1 MNINEILDEEL
12 GSAPAPKP
20 SAKPTIQ
27 QIIDEELPEQEAAPD
42 FSKIANAMMSG
53 VKAQKEQYDPLTAY
67 ALPDSLKGR
76 KTTRDPEFQQAVR
89 KTADSVARTASS
101 AADLGVAMLP
111 GAGSMEAGGGGVEN
125 PMSAALNLE
134 EARPIPSMAED
145 LEAERYMDAS
155 FKGLGVAGDVAT
167 AGGLAM
173 MSTGAGFIPGA
184 FLTAGGVGMK
194 AVSKYGD
201 DIADGLR
208 KLFDMDK
215 DAAMKA
221 AERADKFVDD
231 GLPVGAAINMIKA
244 ETSKS
249 KKAKGIGSNSQPPVK
264 PRESAPA
271 RDLGLFNRA
280 EEAVLNMDI
289 PEKGIRGDAL
299 LSKLSNNSDVPK
311 DEIEFGLGL
320 AIRPD
325 DMFTK
330 DDLRQLFSTSS
341 ERGYLAEFGL
351 EERVRMQDP
360 TKIQQTDSVKAGGD
374 LEYEG
379 MTDYRYP
386 DEPGSNYSEYTYHLR
401 PSAAQA
407 ETVGGDRG
415 DKLQEYLDRS
425 RTANRGIDFSRIPAD
440 EPVAATSRNIL
451 AKWDDTESLREI
463 YVNHYARDNMLVGM
477 DDGRPLSEVIEY
489 IDGLDEVDV
498 RADMYGILLRNMNEG
513 LKTEVIKVRNR
524 TGTTPPG
531 LNKLNR
537 AVSNYRRKFTADP
550 SEYDDVVLG
559 DMGDLFDDI
568 SSDAD
573 GVIDPDM
580 VARLQ
585 TYMNDGTYVMD
596 ADVDTVGRSGILF
609 RSPKH
614 FYRDNDN
621 QLFHMRTSIRT
632 TNDGKRVLL
641 IEEIQSDA
649 LSGAK
654 KGTTEAEVPYKNE
667 GYMNLALARAMRI
680 AAEQGLDGVSLTNA
694 AAQIERNRGGFANVF
709 DEMTSTFGKSET
721 GEDVTSVF
729 LSQEG
734 NVKTRLTV
742 DPKTGEVTGASQ
754 QNLVGMQLSEV
765 IDSRETAQQLLDK
778 EGTIPVS
785 QRVIG
790 KDGYKTVYDKKLPS
804 KMRKI
809 INRMQL
815 DEGVDVSRADI
826 TVGGRDLYPDYAGV
840 DDSFDPDLFD
850 EMIEAFED
858 QATLPIETLTA
869 QIARNG
875 MALYGMNIE
884 EFTRLLDKKYGLDE
898 FGIENADGSISYID
912 PDVLDLTY
920 EDVFD
925 VGTMALTD
933 RDRSLYAMQ
942 VQRAHPDV
950 FEDITDAEDFVDA
963 IVLRPTANYGNHPSS
978 NFDDWAMESKQAAGD
993 PIVVKDNHTVIFTD
1007 EMRKKIMEQGLPRL
1021 RKGGLV
1027 SPK

>member
-1 MNINEILDEEL
+1 MAIVDVNQLLDEEL
-12 GSAPAPKP
+12 GPAPK
-20 SAKPTIQ
+20 KPAALDVNQ
-27 QIIDEELPEQEAAPD
+27 LMDEELGMRMAMPQERPTKPQVSRPAPTSMPSEDSTPAPSQEAYRGIGQALKD
-42 FSKIANAMMSG
+42 
-53 VKAQKEQYDPLTAY
+53 TAI
-67 ALPDSLKGR
+67 
-76 KTTRDPEFQQAVR
+76 
-89 KTADSVARTASS
+89 SS
-101 AADLGVAMLP
+101 MDLAVAMLP
-111 GAGSMEAGGGGVEN
+111 GAGSMEAGGAGVEN
-125 PMSAALNLE
+125 PVSAALNLE

-145 LEAERYMDAS
+145 IEEGRNLDAT

-167 AGGLAM
+167 AGGLTM
-173 MSTGAGFIPGA
+173 MATGAGMIPGA

-221 AERADKFVDD
+221 AERIDSFADDD
-231 GLPVGAAINMIKA
+231 KPIGAAISMLGA
-244 ETSKS
+244 ETK
-249 KKAKGIGSNSQPPVK
+249 KVRKAKNMGSNSQPPVK
-264 PRESAPA
+264 SRESAPA

-325 DMFTK
+325 DVLTK
-330 DDLRQLFSTSS
+330 DDLRKLFSTSS

-360 TKIQQTDSVKAGGD
+360 TQIQQTNSVKAGGD

-425 RTANRGIDFSRIPAD
+425 RTANRGIDFSRVNPD
-440 EPVAATSRNIL
+440 DPFAATSRNIL

-463 YVNHYARDNMLVGM
+463 YVNHYARDGSFVGM
-477 DDGRPLSEVIEY
+477 DGRPLSEVIEY
-489 IDGLDEVDV
+489 IDALDEVDV
-498 RADMYGILLRNMNEG
+498 RADMYGILLGNLNEG

-524 TGTTPPG
+524 TRNATPPG
-531 LNKLNR
+531 LNRLNI

-585 TYMNDGTYVMD
+585 TYMTDGTFLMD
-596 ADVDTVGRSGILF
+596 ADVDTVGRSGVMF

-654 KGTTEAEVPYKNE
+654 KGTTDAEVPYKNE

-680 AAEQGLDGVSLTNA
+680 AAEQGLDGISLTNA

-721 GEDVTSVF
+721 GEDVTTVF

-754 QNLVGMQLSEV
+754 QDLVGMQLSEV

-778 EGTIPVS
+778 EGSIPVS

-790 KDGYKTVYDKKLPS
+790 EDGYKTVYDKKLPS

-809 INRMQL
+809 VNRMQL

-826 TVGGRDLYPDYAGV
+826 TVGGRELYPDYAGV
-840 DDSFDPDLFD
+840 GDDFDPDLFE
-850 EMIEAFED
+850 EMIEDFEN

-884 EFTRLLDKKYGLDE
+884 EFTRILEKKYGLDDL
-898 FGIENADGSISYID
+898 GNLGGVD
-912 PDVLDLTY
+912 PDYVQLTY
-920 EDVFD
+920 DDVFD

-942 VQRAHPDV
+942 LQRAHPDV
-950 FEDITDAEDFVDA
+950 FEDITEAEDFVDA
-963 IVLRPTANYGNHPSS
+963 IVLRPTENYGNTPSS
-978 NFDDWAMESKQAAGD
+978 NFEDWAMQQQNMAGE
-993 PIVVKDNHTVIFTD
+993 PITVKDNHTVIFTD

>member
-12 GSAPAPKP
+12 GSTPVKKPADK
-20 SAKPTIQ
+20 SVVQ
-27 QIIDEELPEQEAAPD
+27 EIIDTELPPSPEEAAPD
-42 FSKIANAMMSG
+42 FAKLASAMLSG
-53 VKAQKEQYDPLTAY
+53 VQAQNNDYDPLTAY
-67 ALPDSLKGR
+67 EQPAHLQGR
-76 KTTRDPEFQQAVR
+76 KTTRDPEFQESVR
-89 KTADSVARTASS
+89 KTADSVAKTTSS
-101 AADLGVAMLP
+101 AVDLGMAMLP
-111 GAGSMEAGGGGVEN
+111 GAGAMEAGGSGVEN

-145 LEAERYMDAS
+145 IEAGRKLDAT
-155 FKGLGVAGDVAT
+155 FKALGVAGDVAT
-167 AGGLAM
+167 AGGLTM
-173 MSTGAGFIPGA
+173 MSTGAGMIPGA

-215 DAAMKA
+215 EAAMKA

-264 PRESAPA
+264 PRESAPV

-299 LSKLSNNSDVPK
+299 LSKLRSNSDVPN
-311 DEIEFGLGL
+311 DEIEFGIGL

-325 DMFTK
+325 DILTK
-330 DDLRQLFSTSS
+330 DDLRKLFSTSS

-360 TKIQQTDSVKAGGD
+360 TQIKQTDSVKDGGD
-374 LEYEG
+374 LEYES
-379 MTDYRYP
+379 MEDYRYP

-401 PSAAQA
+401 PSAAQS
-407 ETVGGDRG
+407 ETVGDTRG
-415 DKLQEYLDRS
+415 VKLQEYLDRS
-425 RTANRGIDFSRIPAD
+425 RTANRGIDYSRIDPD
-440 EPVAATSRNIL
+440 SPVAATNQNIL

-463 YVNHYARDNMLVGM
+463 YVNHYARDSLLAM
-477 DDGRPLSEVIEY
+477 DDGRPLGDVIEY
-489 IDGLDEVDV
+489 IDGLEEIDV
-498 RADMYGILLRNMNEG
+498 RTDMYGILLRNLNEG
-513 LKTEVIKVRNR
+513 LKTEVIKIRNR
-524 TGTTPPG
+524 TGNATPPG
-531 LNKLNR
+531 LNKLNI
-537 AVSNYRRKFTADP
+537 AISNYRRKFTADP

-559 DMGDLFDDI
+559 DIGDLFDDI

-585 TYMNDGTYVMD
+585 TYMTDGTFLMD
-596 ADVDTVGRSGILF
+596 ADVDTVGRSSVLF

-614 FYRDNDN
+614 FYRDNEN

-654 KGTTEAEVPYKNE
+654 KDTTDAEVPYKNE

-680 AAEQGLDGVSLTNA
+680 AAEQGLDGISLTNA
-694 AAQIERNRGGFANVF
+694 ASQIERNRGGFANVF
-709 DEMTSTFGKSET
+709 DAMTSSHGVDTT
-721 GEDVTSVF
+721 TVF
-729 LSQEG
+729 LSQNG

-742 DPKTGEVTGASQ
+742 DPRSGAVIGASQ
-754 QNLVGMQLSEV
+754 QDLVGMQLSEV

-785 QRVIG
+785 QRVVG
-790 KDGYKTVYDKKLPS
+790 EDGYKTVYDKKLPS

-809 INRMQL
+809 VNRMDL
-815 DEGVDVSRADI
+815 NESVDVTRSNI
-826 TVGGRDLYPDYAGV
+826 TVGGREVYPDFGGL
-840 DDSFDPDLFD
+840 DDEFDPDLFE
-850 EMIEAFED
+850 EMMEALEAD
-858 QATLPIETLTA
+858 TNNPRYMLTT
-869 QIARNG
+869 QVARMG
-875 MALYGMNIE
+875 MRMYGQNME
-884 EFTRLLDKKYGLDE
+884 EFTRLLEKKYGLDE
-898 FGIENADGSISYID
+898 FGIENADGSVTSID

-925 VGTMALTD
+925 VGKLASTD
-933 RDRSLYAMQ
+933 RDRKFYAMQ
-942 VQRAHPDV
+942 LQRAFPDKYP
-950 FEDITDAEDFVDA
+950 DITDAEDFVDYA
-963 IVLRPTANYGNHPSS
+963 FQQAMYANPGRV
-978 NFDDWAMESKQAAGD
+978 FEDWAFQQQNMAGE
-993 PIVVKDNHTVIFTD
+993 PITVKDNHTIIFTD

-1021 RKGGLV
+1021 RKGGLAT
-1027 SPK
+1027 PK

>member
-1 MNINEILDEEL
+1 MAIVDVNQLLDEEL
-12 GSAPAPKP
+12 GPAPK
-20 SAKPTIQ
+20 KPAALDVNQ
-27 QIIDEELPEQEAAPD
+27 LLDEELGMRMAMPQERPTKPQVSRPAPTSMPSEDSTPAPSQEAYRGIGQALKD
-42 FSKIANAMMSG
+42 
-53 VKAQKEQYDPLTAY
+53 TAI
-67 ALPDSLKGR
+67 
-76 KTTRDPEFQQAVR
+76 
-89 KTADSVARTASS
+89 SS
-101 AADLGVAMLP
+101 MDLAVAMLP
-111 GAGSMEAGGGGVEN
+111 GAGSMEAGGAGIEN
-125 PMSAALNLE
+125 PVSAALNLE

-145 LEAERYMDAS
+145 IEEGRNLDAT
-155 FKGLGVAGDVAT
+155 FKGLGVAGDLAT
-167 AGGLAM
+167 AGGLTM
-173 MSTGAGFIPGA
+173 MATGAGMIPGA

-231 GLPVGAAINMIKA
+231 GLPIGAAINMIKA

-299 LSKLSNNSDVPK
+299 LSKLRSNSDVPN

-325 DMFTK
+325 DILTK
-330 DDLRQLFSTSS
+330 DDLRKLFSTSS

-360 TKIQQTDSVKAGGD
+360 TQIQQTNSVKAGGD

-407 ETVGGDRG
+407 ETVGSDRG

-425 RTANRGIDFSRIPAD
+425 RTANRGIDYSRIDP
-440 EPVAATSRNIL
+440 ESPVAATSRNIL

-463 YVNHYARDNMLVGM
+463 YVNHYARDGSLVGM
-477 DDGRPLSEVIEY
+477 DDGRPLNEVIEY

-498 RADMYGILLRNMNEG
+498 RADMYGILLRNLNEG

-524 TGTTPPG
+524 TGNATPPS
-531 LNKLNR
+531 LNKLNI
-537 AVSNYRRKFTADP
+537 AVSNYRRKFNVDP

-559 DMGDLFDDI
+559 DIGDLFDDI
-568 SSDAD
+568 ASDAD

-585 TYMNDGTYVMD
+585 TYMNDGTFLMD
-596 ADVDTVGRSGILF
+596 ADVDTVGRSGVMF

-654 KGTTEAEVPYKNE
+654 KGTTDAEVPYKNE

-680 AAEQGLDGVSLTNA
+680 AAEQGLDGISLTNA
-694 AAQIERNRGGFANVF
+694 ASQIERNRGGFANVF

-721 GEDVTSVF
+721 GEDVTTVF
-729 LSQEG
+729 LSQNN

-754 QNLVGMQLSEV
+754 QDLVGMQLSEV
-765 IDSRETAQQLLDK
+765 IDSRETARQLLDK

-809 INRMQL
+809 INRMEL
-815 DEGVDVSRADI
+815 NEGVDVSRADI
-826 TVGGRDLYPDYAGV
+826 TVGGRIKFPEFTDI
-840 DDSFDPDLFD
+840 DDEFDPDLFD
-850 EMIEAFED
+850 EIMEEFED
-858 QATLPIETLTA
+858 SVESGPELMLSSMV
-869 QIARNG
+869 ARNG
-875 MALYGMNIE
+875 MGIYGFDGRKFN
-884 EFTRLLDKKYGLDE
+884 EFMARRYGLEDMPFE
-898 FGIENADGSISYID
+898 DLDHEV
-912 PDVLDLTY
+912 VLATY
-920 EDVFD
+920 EDIFEA
-925 VGTMALTD
+925 GIHYLTD
-933 RDRSLYAMQ
+933 RDRRRMAQDL
-942 VQRAHPDV
+942 QRYFPRQFD
-950 FEDITDAEDFVDA
+950 DITDAEDYVDRA
-963 IVLRPTANYGNHPSS
+963 LVQRASS
-978 NFDDWAMESKQAAGD
+978 LDPARNFGDWIAETKMQAGD
-993 PIVVKDNHTVIFTD
+993 PMTVKDNHTVIFTD

-1021 RKGGLV
+1021 RKGGLAT
-1027 SPK
+1027 PK

>member
-12 GSAPAPKP
+12 GSTPVKKPADK
-20 SAKPTIQ
+20 SVVQ
-27 QIIDEELPEQEAAPD
+27 EIIDTELPPSPEEAAPD
-42 FSKIANAMMSG
+42 FAKLASAMLSG
-53 VKAQKEQYDPLTAY
+53 VQAQNNDYDPLTAY
-67 ALPDSLKGR
+67 EQPAHLQGR
-76 KTTRDPEFQQAVR
+76 KTTRDPEFQESVR
-89 KTADSVARTASS
+89 KTADSVAKTTSS
-101 AADLGVAMLP
+101 AVDLGMAMLP
-111 GAGSMEAGGGGVEN
+111 GAGAMEAGGSGVEN

-145 LEAERYMDAS
+145 IEAGRKLDAT
-155 FKGLGVAGDVAT
+155 FKALGVAGDVAT
-167 AGGLAM
+167 AGGLTM
-173 MSTGAGFIPGA
+173 MSTGAGMIPGA

-215 DAAMKA
+215 EAAMKA

-264 PRESAPA
+264 PRESAPV

-299 LSKLSNNSDVPK
+299 LSKLRSNSDVPN
-311 DEIEFGLGL
+311 DEIEFGIGL

-325 DMFTK
+325 DILTK
-330 DDLRQLFSTSS
+330 DDLRKLFSTSS
-341 ERGYLAEFGL
+341 DRGYLAEFGL

-360 TKIQQTDSVKAGGD
+360 TQIKQTDSVKDGGD
-374 LEYEG
+374 LEYES
-379 MTDYRYP
+379 MEDYRYP

-401 PSAAQA
+401 PSAAQS
-407 ETVGGDRG
+407 ETVGDTRG
-415 DKLQEYLDRS
+415 VKLQEYLDRS
-425 RTANRGIDFSRIPAD
+425 RTANRGIDYSRIDPD
-440 EPVAATSRNIL
+440 SPVAATNQNIL

-463 YVNHYARDNMLVGM
+463 YVNHYARDSLLAM
-477 DDGRPLSEVIEY
+477 DDGRPLGDVIEY
-489 IDGLDEVDV
+489 IDGLEEIDV
-498 RADMYGILLRNMNEG
+498 RTDMYGILLRNLNEG
-513 LKTEVIKVRNR
+513 LKTEVIKIRNR
-524 TGTTPPG
+524 TGNATPPG
-531 LNKLNR
+531 LNKLNI
-537 AVSNYRRKFTADP
+537 AISNYRRKFTADP

-559 DMGDLFDDI
+559 DIGDLFDDI

-585 TYMNDGTYVMD
+585 TYMTDGTFLMD
-596 ADVDTVGRSGILF
+596 ADVDTVGRSSVLF

-614 FYRDNDN
+614 FYRDNEN

-654 KGTTEAEVPYKNE
+654 KDTTDAEVPYKNE

-680 AAEQGLDGVSLTNA
+680 AAEQGLDGISLTNA
-694 AAQIERNRGGFANVF
+694 ASQIERNRGGFANVF
-709 DEMTSTFGKSET
+709 DAMTSSHGVDTT
-721 GEDVTSVF
+721 TVF
-729 LSQEG
+729 LSQNG

-742 DPKTGEVTGASQ
+742 DPRSGAVIGASQ
-754 QNLVGMQLSEV
+754 QDLVGMQLSEV

-785 QRVIG
+785 QRVVG
-790 KDGYKTVYDKKLPS
+790 EDGYKTVYDKKLPS

-809 INRMQL
+809 VNRMDL
-815 DEGVDVSRADI
+815 NESVDVTRSNI
-826 TVGGRDLYPDYAGV
+826 TVGGREVYPDFGGL
-840 DDSFDPDLFD
+840 DDEFDPDLFE
-850 EMIEAFED
+850 EMMEALEAD
-858 QATLPIETLTA
+858 TNNPRYMLTT
-869 QIARNG
+869 QVARMG
-875 MALYGMNIE
+875 MRMYGQNME
-884 EFTRLLDKKYGLDE
+884 EFTRLLEKKYGLDE
-898 FGIENADGSISYID
+898 FGIENADGSVTSID

-925 VGTMALTD
+925 VGKLASTD
-933 RDRSLYAMQ
+933 RDRKFYAMQ
-942 VQRAHPDV
+942 LQRAFPDKYP
-950 FEDITDAEDFVDA
+950 DITDAEDFVDYA
-963 IVLRPTANYGNHPSS
+963 FQQAMYANPGRV
-978 NFDDWAMESKQAAGD
+978 FEDWAFQQQNMAGE
-993 PIVVKDNHTVIFTD
+993 PITVKDNHTIIFTD

-1021 RKGGLV
+1021 RKGGLAT
-1027 SPK
+1027 PK

>member
-1 MNINEILDEEL
+1 
-12 GSAPAPKP
+12 
-20 SAKPTIQ
+20 
-27 QIIDEELPEQEAAPD
+27 
-42 FSKIANAMMSG
+42 
-53 VKAQKEQYDPLTAY
+53 
-67 ALPDSLKGR
+67 
-76 KTTRDPEFQQAVR
+76 
-89 KTADSVARTASS
+89 
-101 AADLGVAMLP
+101 MLP
-111 GAGSMEAGGGGVEN
+111 GAASIEAGGGGVEN

-167 AGGLAM
+167 AGGLVM

-184 FLTAGGVGMK
+184 FLTAGGIGMK

-208 KLFDMDK
+208 KLFDIDK

-221 AERADKFVDD
+221 AERIDSFADDD
-231 GLPVGAAINMIKA
+231 KPIGAAISMLGA
-244 ETSKS
+244 ETRKAR
-249 KKAKGIGSNSQPPVK
+249 KAKDNTQPPVSR
-264 PRESAPA
+264 PRESAPT

-299 LSKLSNNSDVPK
+299 LSKLRNNSDVPN

-325 DMFTK
+325 DMLTK
-330 DDLRQLFSTSS
+330 DDLKKLFSTSS

-360 TKIQQTDSVKAGGD
+360 TQFQQTDSVKFGGG

-401 PSAAQA
+401 PSAAQSEA
-407 ETVGGDRG
+407 LGGDRG
-415 DKLQEYLDRS
+415 NKLQQYLDAS
-425 RTANRGIDFSRIPAD
+425 RTSNRGIDFSRIDPGA
-440 EPVAATSRNIL
+440 PVAATSRNIL
-451 AKWDDTESLREI
+451 AKWGDTESLREI
-463 YVNHYARDNMLVGM
+463 YVNHYARDGMLAGM

-489 IDGLDEVDV
+489 IDGLEEVDV
-498 RADMYGILLRNMNEG
+498 RADMYGILLRDMNEG

-531 LNKLNR
+531 LNKLNI
-537 AVSNYRRKFTADP
+537 AVSNYRRKFNADP

-559 DMGDLFDDI
+559 DIGDLFDDI
-568 SSDAD
+568 ASDAD

-585 TYMNDGTYVMD
+585 TYMTDGTYVMD
-596 ADVDTVGRSGILF
+596 ADVDTVGRSGIVF

-654 KGTTEAEVPYKNE
+654 KGTTDVEVPYKNE

-680 AAEQGLDGVSLTNA
+680 AAEQGLDGISLTNA

-721 GEDVTSVF
+721 GEDVTTVF

-754 QNLVGMQLSEV
+754 RDLVGMQLSEV

-840 DDSFDPDLFD
+840 GDDFDPDLFE

-884 EFTRLLDKKYGLDE
+884 EFTRILEKKYGLDDL
-898 FGIENADGSISYID
+898 GNLGGVD
-912 PDVLDLTY
+912 PDYLQLTY

-963 IVLRPTANYGNHPSS
+963 IVLRPTANYGNNPSS

>member
-1 MNINEILDEEL
+1 MAIVDVNQLLDEEL
-12 GSAPAPKP
+12 GPAPK
-20 SAKPTIQ
+20 KPAALDVNQ
-27 QIIDEELPEQEAAPD
+27 LMDEELGMRMAMPQERPTKPQVSRPAPTSMPSEDSTPAPSQEAYRGIGQALKD
-42 FSKIANAMMSG
+42 
-53 VKAQKEQYDPLTAY
+53 TAI
-67 ALPDSLKGR
+67 
-76 KTTRDPEFQQAVR
+76 
-89 KTADSVARTASS
+89 SS
-101 AADLGVAMLP
+101 MDLAVAMLP
-111 GAGSMEAGGGGVEN
+111 GAGSMEAGGAGIEN
-125 PMSAALNLE
+125 PVSAALNLE

-145 LEAERYMDAS
+145 IEEGRNLDAT

-167 AGGLAM
+167 AGGLTM
-173 MSTGAGFIPGA
+173 MATGAGMIPGA

-221 AERADKFVDD
+221 AERIDSFADDD
-231 GLPVGAAINMIKA
+231 KPIGAAISMLGA
-244 ETSKS
+244 ETK
-249 KKAKGIGSNSQPPVK
+249 KVRKAKNMGSNSQPPVK
-264 PRESAPA
+264 SRESAPA

-325 DMFTK
+325 DVLTK
-330 DDLRQLFSTSS
+330 DDLRKLFSTSS

-360 TKIQQTDSVKAGGD
+360 TQIQQTNSVKAGGD

-425 RTANRGIDFSRIPAD
+425 RTANRGIDFSRVNPD
-440 EPVAATSRNIL
+440 DPFAATSRNIL

-463 YVNHYARDNMLVGM
+463 YVNHYARDGSFVGM
-477 DDGRPLSEVIEY
+477 DGRPLSEVIEY
-489 IDGLDEVDV
+489 IDALDEVDV
-498 RADMYGILLRNMNEG
+498 RADMYGILLGNLNEG

-524 TGTTPPG
+524 TRNATPPG
-531 LNKLNR
+531 LNRLNI

-568 SSDAD
+568 ASDAD

-585 TYMNDGTYVMD
+585 TYMTDGTFLMD
-596 ADVDTVGRSGILF
+596 ADVDTVGRSGVMF

-654 KGTTEAEVPYKNE
+654 KGTTDAEVPYKNE

-680 AAEQGLDGVSLTNA
+680 AAEQGLDGISLTNA

-721 GEDVTSVF
+721 GEDVTTVF

-754 QNLVGMQLSEV
+754 QDLVGMQLSEV

-778 EGTIPVS
+778 EGSIPVS

-790 KDGYKTVYDKKLPS
+790 EDGYKTVYDKKLPS

-809 INRMQL
+809 VNRMDL
-815 DEGVDVSRADI
+815 NDSVDVTRSNI
-826 TVGGRDLYPDYAGV
+826 TVGGREVYPDFVGL
-840 DDSFDPDLFD
+840 DDEFDPDLFE
-850 EMIEAFED
+850 EMMEALEED
-858 QATLPIETLTA
+858 ANNPRYMLTTLV
-869 QIARNG
+869 ARMG
-875 MALYGMNIE
+875 MRMYGQNME
-884 EFTRLLDKKYGLDE
+884 EFTRLLEKKYGFDE

-925 VGTMALTD
+925 VGRMATND
-933 RDRSLYAMQ
+933 RDRKFYAMTI
-942 VQRAHPDV
+942 QRSFPDKYP
-950 FEDITDAEDFVDA
+950 DITDAEDFVDLA
-963 IVLRPTANYGNHPSS
+963 LEQNYSVGSGSFNTGRV
-978 NFDDWAMESKQAAGD
+978 FEDWAFQKQNMAGE
-993 PIVVKDNHTVIFTD
+993 PITVKDNHTVIFTD

-1021 RKGGLV
+1021 RKGGLAT
-1027 SPK
+1027 PK

>member
-1 MNINEILDEEL
+1 MEVYRQPIDVNQLLDEEL
-12 GSAPAPKP
+12 GPAPK
-20 SAKPTIQ
+20 KPAALDVNQ
-27 QIIDEELPEQEAAPD
+27 LMDEELAE
-42 FSKIANAMMSG
+42 SKP
-53 VKAQKEQYDPLTAY
+53 YDPRTAY
-67 ALPDSLKGR
+67 EQPAHLQGR
-76 KTTRDPEFQQAVR
+76 KTFSDPDVQAAVR
-89 KTADSVARTASS
+89 EDMEGMGRTAISS
-101 AADLGVAMLP
+101 IDLAMAMLP
-111 GAGSMEAGGGGVEN
+111 GAGAMEAGGSGVEN
-125 PMSAALNLE
+125 PMSAALDLE

-145 LEAERYMDAS
+145 IEAGRKLDAT
-155 FKGLGVAGDVAT
+155 FKGLGVAGDIAT
-167 AGGLAM
+167 AGGLTM
-173 MSTGAGFIPGA
+173 MSTGAGMIPGA

-215 DAAMKA
+215 EAAMKA

-325 DMFTK
+325 DVLTK
-330 DDLRQLFSTSS
+330 DDLRKLFSTSS

-360 TKIQQTDSVKAGGD
+360 TQIKQTDSVKAGGD
-374 LEYEG
+374 LEYES

-407 ETVGGDRG
+407 ETVGDDRG
-415 DKLQEYLDRS
+415 DKLQEYLKLS
-425 RTANRGIDFSRIPAD
+425 RTANRGIDFSRIDPDA
-440 EPVAATSRNIL
+440 PIAAASQNIL

-463 YVNHYARDNMLVGM
+463 YVNHYARDGSFVGM
-477 DDGRPLSEVIEY
+477 DDRPLSEVIEY
-489 IDGLDEVDV
+489 IDRLPEVDV
-498 RADMYGILLRNMNEG
+498 RADMYGILLGNLNEG
-513 LKTEVIKVRNR
+513 LKTEVIKIRNR

-531 LNKLNR
+531 LNKLNI
-537 AVSNYRRKFTADP
+537 AVSNYRRKFNVDP

-559 DMGDLFDDI
+559 DIGDLFDDI

-585 TYMNDGTYVMD
+585 TYMTDGTFLMD
-596 ADVDTVGRSGILF
+596 ADVDTVGRSGVIF

-654 KGTTEAEVPYKNE
+654 KGATDAEVPYKNE

-680 AAEQGLDGVSLTNA
+680 AAEQGLDGISLTNA
-694 AAQIERNRGGFANVF
+694 ASQIERNRGGFANVF
-709 DEMTSTFGKSET
+709 DAMTSSFGKSET
-721 GEDVTSVF
+721 GEDVTTVF
-729 LSQEG
+729 LSQNN

-742 DPKTGEVTGASQ
+742 DPKTGEVKGASQ
-754 QNLVGMQLSEV
+754 RDLVGMQLSEV

-809 INRMQL
+809 VNRMEL

-840 DDSFDPDLFD
+840 GDDFDPDLFE

-884 EFTRLLDKKYGLDE
+884 EFTRILEKKYGLDDL
-898 FGIENADGSISYID
+898 GNIGGVD
-912 PDVLDLTY
+912 PDYLQLSYD
-920 EDVFD
+920 DVFD

-942 VQRAHPDV
+942 LQRAHPDV
-950 FEDITDAEDFVDA
+950 FEDITNAEDFVDA
-963 IVLRPTANYGNHPSS
+963 IVLRPTANYADHPSS
-978 NFDDWAMESKQAAGD
+978 NFDDWAMGSKEAAGD
-993 PIVVKDNHTVIFTD
+993 PIVVKDNHTIIFTD

-1021 RKGGLV
+1021 RKGGLAT
-1027 SPK
+1027 PK

>member
-12 GSAPAPKP
+12 GSAPVKKP
-20 SAKPTIQ
+20 ADKSVVQ
-27 QIIDEELPEQEAAPD
+27 EIIDSELPPSPEAAAPD
-42 FSKIANAMMSG
+42 FAKLASAMLSG
-53 VKAQKEQYDPLTAY
+53 VQTQNNDYDPLTAY
-67 ALPDSLKGR
+67 EQPAHLQGR
-76 KTTRDPEFQQAVR
+76 RTTRDPEYQERVR
-89 KTADSVARTASS
+89 KTTDSIAKTASS
-101 AADLGVAMLP
+101 VVDFGMAMLP
-111 GAGSMEAGGGGVEN
+111 GAGAMEAGGAGIEN
-125 PMSAALNLE
+125 PMSAALDLE

-145 LEAERYMDAS
+145 IEAGRKLDAT
-155 FKGLGVAGDVAT
+155 FKALGVAGDVAT
-167 AGGLAM
+167 AGGLTM
-173 MSTGAGFIPGA
+173 MSTGAGMIPGA

-215 DAAMKA
+215 EAAMKA
-221 AERADKFVDD
+221 AERVDSFADDD
-231 GLPVGAAINMIKA
+231 KPVGAAISMINA
-244 ETSKS
+244 ET
-249 KKAKGIGSNSQPPVK
+249 KKARKAAPKPPVK
-264 PRESAPA
+264 PREGAST

-299 LSKLSNNSDVPK
+299 LSKLRNNSDVPN

-325 DMFTK
+325 DVLTK
-330 DDLRQLFSTSS
+330 DDLRRLFSTSS

-360 TKIQQTDSVKAGGD
+360 TQIKQTDSVKAGGD
-374 LEYEG
+374 LEYES

-415 DKLQEYLDRS
+415 DKLQQYLDRS
-425 RTANRGIDFSRIPAD
+425 RTANRGIDFSRIDPD
-440 EPVAATSRNIL
+440 SPVAATNRNIL

-463 YVNHYARDNMLVGM
+463 YVNHYARDSLLAM
-477 DDGRPLSEVIEY
+477 DDGRPLGDVIEY
-489 IDGLDEVDV
+489 IDGLEEIDV
-498 RADMYGILLRNMNEG
+498 RTDMYGILLRNINEG

-531 LNKLNR
+531 LNKLNI

-559 DMGDLFDDI
+559 DIGDLFDDI

-596 ADVDTVGRSGILF
+596 ADVDTVGRSGVLF

-621 QLFHMRTSIRT
+621 QIFHMRTSIRT

-654 KGTTEAEVPYKNE
+654 KDTTDAEVPYKNE

-680 AAEQGLDGVSLTNA
+680 AAEQGLDGISLTNA
-694 AAQIERNRGGFANVF
+694 ASQIERNRGGFANVF
-709 DEMTSTFGKSET
+709 DEMTSSHGVDTT
-721 GEDVTSVF
+721 TVF
-729 LSQEG
+729 LSQNG

-742 DPKTGEVTGASQ
+742 DPRSGAVIGASQ
-754 QNLVGMQLSEV
+754 QDLIGMKLSEV

-809 INRMQL
+809 VNRMDL

-826 TVGGRDLYPDYAGV
+826 TVGGREIYPDFGGL
-840 DDSFDPDLFD
+840 DDEFDPDLFE
-850 EMIEAFED
+850 EMMEALEAD
-858 QATLPIETLTA
+858 TNNPRYMLTT
-869 QIARNG
+869 QVARMG
-875 MALYGMNIE
+875 MRMYGQNME
-884 EFTRLLDKKYGLDE
+884 EFTRLLEKKYGLDE
-898 FGIENADGSISYID
+898 FGIENADGSVTSID

-925 VGTMALTD
+925 VGKLASTD
-933 RDRSLYAMQ
+933 RDRKFYAMQ
-942 VQRAHPDV
+942 LQRAFPDKYP
-950 FEDITDAEDFVDA
+950 DITDAEDFVDYA
-963 IVLRPTANYGNHPSS
+963 FQQAMYANPGRV
-978 NFDDWAMESKQAAGD
+978 FEDWAFQQQNMAGE
-993 PIVVKDNHTVIFTD
+993 PITVKDNHTIIFTD

-1021 RKGGLV
+1021 RKGGLAT
-1027 SPK
+1027 PK

>member
-12 GSAPAPKP
+12 GSAPVKKP
-20 SAKPTIQ
+20 ANKSVVQ
-27 QIIDEELPEQEAAPD
+27 EIIDAELPPSPEEAAPD
-42 FSKIANAMMSG
+42 FAKLASAMLSG
-53 VKAQKEQYDPLTAY
+53 VQTQNNDYDPLTAY
-67 ALPDSLKGR
+67 EQPDHLQGR
-76 KTTRDPEFQQAVR
+76 KTTRDPEFQESVR
-89 KTADSVARTASS
+89 KTADSIAKTTSS
-101 AADLGVAMLP
+101 VVDLGMAMLP
-111 GAGSMEAGGGGVEN
+111 GAGAMEAGGSGVEN

-145 LEAERYMDAS
+145 IEAGRKLDAT
-155 FKGLGVAGDVAT
+155 FKALGVAGDVAT
-167 AGGLAM
+167 AGGLTM
-173 MSTGAGFIPGA
+173 MSTGAGMIPGA

-201 DIADGLR
+201 EIADGLR

-215 DAAMKA
+215 EAAMKA

-325 DMFTK
+325 DVLTK
-330 DDLRQLFSTSS
+330 DDLRKLFSSSS

-360 TKIQQTDSVKAGGD
+360 TQIKQTDSVKAGGD
-374 LEYEG
+374 LEYES

-407 ETVGGDRG
+407 EAVGSDRG

-425 RTANRGIDFSRIPAD
+425 RTANRGIDYSRIDPNA
-440 EPVAATSRNIL
+440 PIAAASQNIL

-463 YVNHYARDNMLVGM
+463 YVNHYARDGSFVGM
-477 DDGRPLSEVIEY
+477 DGRPLSEVIEY
-489 IDGLDEVDV
+489 IDRLPEVDV
-498 RADMYGILLRNMNEG
+498 RADMYGILLGNLNEA
-513 LKTEVIKVRNR
+513 LKTEVIKIRNR
-524 TGTTPPG
+524 TGNATPPG
-531 LNKLNR
+531 LNKLNI
-537 AVSNYRRKFTADP
+537 AVSNYRRKFNVDP

-559 DMGDLFDDI
+559 DIGDLFDDI
-568 SSDAD
+568 ASDAD

-585 TYMNDGTYVMD
+585 TYMTDGTFLMD
-596 ADVDTVGRSGILF
+596 ADVDTVGRSGVMF

-632 TNDGKRVLL
+632 THDGKRVLL

-654 KGTTEAEVPYKNE
+654 KGTTDAEVPYKNE

-680 AAEQGLDGVSLTNA
+680 AAEQGLDGISLTNA

-709 DEMTSTFGKSET
+709 DEMTSSHGVDTT
-721 GEDVTSVF
+721 TVN
-729 LSQEG
+729 LSQNG

-742 DPKTGEVTGASQ
+742 DPRSGAVIGASQ
-754 QNLVGMQLSEV
+754 RDLVGMQLSEV

-809 INRMQL
+809 INRMEL
-815 DEGVDVSRADI
+815 NEGVDVSRADI
-826 TVGGRDLYPDYAGV
+826 TVGGRIKFPEFTDI
-840 DDSFDPDLFD
+840 DDEFDPDLFD
-850 EMIEAFED
+850 EIIEEFED
-858 QATLPIETLTA
+858 DVESGPYLMLSSMV
-869 QIARNG
+869 ARNG
-875 MALYGMNIE
+875 MGI
-884 EFTRLLDKKYGLDE
+884 YGLDGRKFNE
-898 FGIENADGSISYID
+898 FMAQRYGLEDMPYED
-912 PDVLDLTY
+912 LDHEVVLATY
-920 EDVFD
+920 EDVFEA
-925 VGTMALTD
+925 GIHYLTD
-933 RDRSLYAMQ
+933 RDRRRMALDL
-942 VQRAHPDV
+942 QRYFPRQFD
-950 FEDITDAEDFVDA
+950 DITDAEDYVDKA
-963 IVLRPTANYGNHPSS
+963 LVQRAPSLDPAR
-978 NFDDWAMESKQAAGD
+978 NFQDWIAETKMQAGD
-993 PIVVKDNHTVIFTD
+993 PMTVKDNHTVIFTD